1 MGLQNGFQLASGLP
15 SLPSGIFVQ
24 VASRFLSLWH
34 NTRSQNWDRKTFKTP
49 FPDHG
54 PLPCK
59 CLADWVRLA
68 LLAPRSSRPLLVRSG
83 FSLGL
88 RSQNWVRIAV
98 PKSGL
103 PLCKIN
109 RILIN
114 GLETRFQNMEPK
126 TDPKLEP
133 RPDRQAQIS
142 SAPAKDF
149 WSAAAPP
156 WRWPRDPRASTNW
169 RGPRSRN
176 GFLSFFSGPKFTPKN
191 GHVCSLVRVFISLLG
206 QSAGLQKNCLQ
217 KFPDSGEKSD

>member
-1 MGLQNGFQLASGLP
+1 M
-15 SLPSGIFVQ
+15 Q
-24 VASRFLSLWH
+24 VASGFLSLWH

-83 FSLGL
+83 YSLGL
-88 RSQNWVRIAV
+88 RSQSWVRIAV

-156 WRWPRDPRASTNW
+156 WRWPRDPRASINW
-169 RGPRSRN
+169 RGPWSGN
-176 GFLSFFSGPKFTPKN
+176 GFLVVSVGPEVALRNVGPEAWAGSARLVESKRPAHVSGN
-191 GHVCSLVRVFISLLG
+191 VLLASLSTGSQLRQCG
-206 QSAGLQKNCLQ
+206 C
-217 KFPDSGEKSD
+217 

>member
-1 MGLQNGFQLASGLP
+1 MGLQYGFQLASGLP

-83 FSLGL
+83 YSLGL
-88 RSQNWVRIAV
+88 RSQSWVRIAV

-103 PLCKIN
+103 PFCKII

-114 GLETRFQNMEPK
+114 GLETRFQNTEPK
-126 TDPKLEP
+126 TDHDLTAKLRFPARRRKISGAP
-133 RPDRQAQIS
+133 RLRLGAGLGILEQASTGGDHGQGT
-142 SAPAKDF
+142 DF
-149 WSAAAPP
+149 W
-156 WRWPRDPRASTNW
+156 
-169 RGPRSRN
+169 
-176 GFLSFFSGPKFTPKN
+176 
-191 GHVCSLVRVFISLLG
+191 
-206 QSAGLQKNCLQ
+206 
-217 KFPDSGEKSD
+217 